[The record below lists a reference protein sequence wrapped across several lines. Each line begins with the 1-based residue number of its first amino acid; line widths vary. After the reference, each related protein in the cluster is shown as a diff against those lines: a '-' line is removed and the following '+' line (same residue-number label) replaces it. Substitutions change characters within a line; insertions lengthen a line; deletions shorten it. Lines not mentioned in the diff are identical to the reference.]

1 MAKTNMAKPKL
12 YAFILALVSIVLFVF
27 IVIGWHA
34 SSYPIEFNPPDRG
47 APGRLVGAG
56 TRFFEP
62 PSSTRGS
69 SSPRQVEIAI
79 DGEIL
84 ECPFTALVPKL
95 GTENY
100 GLTLDEYPTFFIHIP
115 KIPAATIEFT
125 LTDEKQAQIYQT
137 RYPIAER
144 DATFGIRLPR
154 HSNLPPLKIGQV
166 YTWQVSLE
174 SESSSTDVVR
184 GEIERFEAT
193 LEFAKAL
200 DEATSAGKVALY
212 AEASLWYDAV
222 KALADLRRD
231 DPGNLQLRAD
241 WIELMNAV
249 ELADI
254 AEKPLL

>member
-1 MAKTNMAKPKL
+1 MAKTKL
-12 YAFILALVSIVLFVF
+12 HAFILALVSIVLFVF

-34 SSYPIEFNPPDRG
+34 PSYPVEFNPPDRG

-56 TRFFEP
+56 TRFSEP
-62 PSSTRGS
+62 PIGTRSG
-69 SSPRQVEIAI
+69 SSPRQVHIAI

-95 GTENY
+95 GTDNY

-125 LTDEKQAQIYQT
+125 LIDEKDALIYQT

-154 HSNLPPLKIGQV
+154 HSNLPPLNIGQV

-174 SESSSTDVVR
+174 SESSSMRVVR

-193 LEFAKAL
+193 SEFAKDL
-200 DEATSAGKVALY
+200 EEATPAGKVMLY
-212 AEASLWYDAV
+212 AETSLWYDAV

-231 DPGNLQLRAD
+231 DPDNPQLRAD
-241 WIELMNAV
+241 WIALMNAV